1 MNVTNS
7 ESDALLQCCIG
18 LYNLAYYINHASFK
32 TYIIKND
39 IFVGNNLVKFTVS
52 MKNKLSGIIIV
63 SKIVCLSLA
72 ISMLVFLLLIPFGF
86 KFVYFPNEKNNWEMI
101 NVFINLFGFII
112 AGVGIVVSAYLTINS
127 YKKNSIIKNE
137 EEIRKMKQDYYNSF
151 IEIVTERMNDIAN
164 TNLHKKF
171 LIECNRLNLY
181 ASKEV
186 IEFIN
191 AYGYTK
197 EMSTEELF
205 KLIRKDIFNNELEEI
220 NYNLKV
226 TDRAQYFN
234 IIQNEEYLK
243 LKTGNQITI
252 NNTLRDNIIFHKKI
266 LNKIEKRVADE
277 FDTIS

>member
-1 MNVTNS
+1 MNATNS

-18 LYNLAYYINHASFK
+18 LYNLAYYINHTSFN

-39 IFVGNNLVKFTVS
+39 IFVGNNLIKFTVS

-243 LKTGNQITI
+243 FKTGNQITI